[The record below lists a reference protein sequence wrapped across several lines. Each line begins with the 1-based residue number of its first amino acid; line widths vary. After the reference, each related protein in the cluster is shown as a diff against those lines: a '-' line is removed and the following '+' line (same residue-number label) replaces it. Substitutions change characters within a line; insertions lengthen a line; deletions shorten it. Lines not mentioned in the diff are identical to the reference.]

1 MRILHVITS
10 LHIGG
15 AERLML
21 DLLPLLR
28 DSGKNEVELLLFD
41 GQRTLLT
48 EELKTKGIT
57 IHSISNCGNVYNPR
71 IVFKLLRFL
80 DGYDIIHTHN
90 TPCQFFVPLSVS
102 IKRVKSKLVTTEH
115 SSNNRRRA
123 KRYFKPLDK
132 WMYSRYNAIICIADK
147 ARKNLEQ
154 YIGPL
159 TNIYTITNGVD
170 TKRFINPV
178 KDVSSNQAFVVT
190 MVAGLRKEKDHDTL
204 IKAMSHLACN
214 YRLQIVGVGER
225 ENELKALCH
234 ELELDNRVVFLGA
247 RMDIPQILE
256 DIDVIV
262 LSSHWEGLSL
272 SSIEGVA
279 SGRPFIASDV
289 DGLHEM
295 VSGAGILFPH
305 GDDVELAQQIQH
317 LCEHPDIYSKV
328 ALKCQER
335 AKQFD
340 ISVMAKNYLNLYER
354 LMSESE

>member
-1 MRILHVITS
+1 M
-10 LHIGG
+10 
-15 AERLML
+15 
-21 DLLPLLR
+21 
-28 DSGKNEVELLLFD
+28 KFFD
-41 GQRTLLT
+41 
-48 EELKTKGIT
+48 
-57 IHSISNCGNVYNPR
+57 
-71 IVFKLLRFL
+71 F
-80 DGYDIIHTHN
+80 
-90 TPCQFFVPLSVS
+90 S
-102 IKRVKSKLVTTEH
+102 IKLS
-115 SSNNRRRA
+115 
-123 KRYFKPLDK
+123 
-132 WMYSRYNAIICIADK
+132 C
-147 ARKNLEQ
+147 
-154 YIGPL
+154 
-159 TNIYTITNGVD
+159 NI
-170 TKRFINPV
+170 
-178 KDVSSNQAFVVT
+178 FVVT

>member
-57 IHSISNCGNVYNPR
+57 IHSISNRGNVYSPWMV
-71 IVFKLLRFL
+71 IKLLRFL

-90 TPCQFFVPLSVS
+90 TPCQFYVPLSAS

-115 SSNNRRRA
+115 SSNNRRRT
-123 KRYFKPLDK
+123 KRWFRPLDK

-178 KDVSSNQAFVVT
+178 KDVSSVC
-190 MVAGLRKEKDHDTL
+190 G
-204 IKAMSHLACN
+204 N
-214 YRLQIVGVGER
+214 YGCG
-225 ENELKALCH
+225 
-234 ELELDNRVVFLGA
+234 
-247 RMDIPQILE
+247 
-256 DIDVIV
+256 
-262 LSSHWEGLSL
+262 
-272 SSIEGVA
+272 
-279 SGRPFIASDV
+279 
-289 DGLHEM
+289 
-295 VSGAGILFPH
+295 
-305 GDDVELAQQIQH
+305 LAQG
-317 LCEHPDIYSKV
+317 EGS
-328 ALKCQER
+328 
-335 AKQFD
+335 
-340 ISVMAKNYLNLYER
+340 
-354 LMSESE
+354 